1 MKTLKKAAALISAAT
16 LAVSLC
22 ACSQTPK
29 VPEIPK
35 DPYDAIFEEFNGN
48 GNNFQNEEIYTEP
61 ETTVP
66 QFIGYES
73 ENIEIFGES
82 YELKDRV
89 AKFVDD
95 RYQVA
100 QDKDGKFFS
109 PYGGWDVFRDKDVAD
124 YCFTRNYQI
133 YKDSNGI
140 YHADEYLF
148 TEVKGEIFYAFYS
161 SFSGELFIMSKDT
174 DGTMYINAFNESG
187 FLAQPE
193 KYNNTPLYANVLLSE
208 KEDRFCKVDKIEVGD
223 NGYFYIEAN
232 GKKYYYNFNSIDY
245 FYGVP
250 SFNTKEMTADADKIY
265 DFGYHIGTNVE
276 PVYSKKNDTT
286 ALYYIFRGEEFAI
299 KLVDGYTVNDIKKV
313 IVSDNVVMLM
323 NDSSVYTGTLENNII
338 GTKLVKHEE
347 ASKLGAEG
355 KIIDITV
362 SDRTSFPKYI
372 LVCDDNCLYELM

>member
-1 MKTLKKAAALISAAT
+1 MKNIKKLIALLSVVCM
-16 LAVSLC
+16 AVGFC
-22 ACSQTPK
+22 ACSQT
-29 VPEIPK
+29 PEIPK
-35 DPYDAIFEEFNGN
+35 DPYDQLADMFGEANV
-48 GNNFQNEEIYTEP
+48 NNVETEP

-66 QFIGYES
+66 QFVGYES

-109 PYGGWDVFRDKDVAD
+109 PYDGWDVFGDKDVAD
-124 YCFTRNYQI
+124 YCFTRNFKI
-133 YKDSNGI
+133 YKDFDGI

-161 SFSGELFIMSKDT
+161 MFDELFIMSKDT

-187 FLAQPE
+187 TLSDPE
-193 KYNNTPLYANVLLSE
+193 RYNNTPLYANVLLSE

-223 NGYFYIEAN
+223 NRYFYIEAN
-232 GKKYYYNFNSIDY
+232 GKKYYYEFNSLDY

-265 DFGYHIGTNVE
+265 DFGYHIGVHVE

-372 LVCDDNCLYELM
+372 LVCDDNCLYELK

>member
-1 MKTLKKAAALISAAT
+1 MKNIKKLIALLSVVCM
-16 LAVSLC
+16 AVGFC
-22 ACSQTPK
+22 ACSQT
-29 VPEIPK
+29 PEIPK
-35 DPYDAIFEEFNGN
+35 DPYDQLADMFGEANV
-48 GNNFQNEEIYTEP
+48 NNVETEP

-66 QFIGYES
+66 QFVGYES

-100 QDKDGKFFS
+100 QDKDGKFFT
-109 PYGGWDVFRDKDVAD
+109 PYDGYDVFRDEDIVD
-124 YCFTRNYQI
+124 YWFTRDYEI
-133 YKDSNGI
+133 YKDSDGI
-140 YHADEYLF
+140 CHADGYDDYLF

-161 SFSGELFIMSKDT
+161 SFAGEFFVLSKDT
-174 DGTMYINAFNESG
+174 DGTMYISAFNESG
-187 FLAQPE
+187 SLAQPE

-250 SFNTKEMTADADKIY
+250 SFNTKEMTADADKVY

-276 PVYSKKNDTT
+276 PIYSKKNDTT

-372 LVCDDNCLYELM
+372 LVCDDNCLYELK